1 MRILQAS
8 HISNYTPP
16 IGYGGIELV
25 VDTLAKELVLRGHK
39 VLVLGV
45 KPPNASTQYEIKSV
59 FNKPVKRSKV
69 IHKLRYLWRL
79 LLESKNF
86 DVIHIHVQWL
96 TPVAAIIKELRSKPV
111 LLTLH
116 ADPSKFISRFNI
128 PLVAISESQRRRL
141 ESRGV
146 KIATVIYNGIDV
158 DKYPFRLE
166 KEDFFIYLGRID
178 ETKGVHIAVEAT
190 KKCNEK
196 LVIIGPVT
204 NTSYFELY
212 IKPFIDGKNLIYLG
226 EVDFKTKVE
235 YLSRAKALLYPVQYE
250 EFFGLAMV
258 EPLATG
264 TPVIGFPRGSVAEI
278 VKDGITGYLVRSSE
292 EMCKAMKRVDELNR
306 RECRRD
312 AEERFSSR
320 AMAEKY
326 EKFYYQLIKD
336 CKCKT

>member
-1 MRILQAS
+1 MRVLQAS
-8 HISNYTPP
+8 HISNYTPS

-25 VDTLAKELVLRGHK
+25 VDTLAKELMLRGHR

-45 KPPNASTQYEIKSV
+45 KPPNANTQYEIESV
-59 FNKPVKRSKV
+59 FNKPVKKPGV
-69 IHKLRYLWRL
+69 IHKLRYSWRL
-79 LLESKNF
+79 LLESKDF

-96 TPVAAIIKELRSKPV
+96 TPIATMIKELRNKPV

-116 ADPSKFISRFNI
+116 ADPSKLVSRFNI

-178 ETKGVHIAVEAT
+178 ETKGVHIAVEAA

-204 NTSYFELY
+204 NARYFELY
-212 IKPFIDGKNLIYLG
+212 IKPFIDSKSIIYLG

-258 EPLATG
+258 EALATG
-264 TPVIGFPRGSVAEI
+264 TPVIGFPRGSVTEV

-292 EMCKAMKRVDELNR
+292 EICEAMKHVDKLDR

-312 AEERFSSR
+312 VEERFSSK

-326 EKFYYQLIKD
+326 EKFYQHLIQGL
-336 CKCKT
+336 